1 MDMRKIVVI
10 IVSILIL
17 MFIGMNI
24 MIGIDNGYIS
34 KIEKD
39 IYKNTDVKKVDYV
52 NEYDKHYIVRN
63 NEYIYLFNNNYEEI
77 TRIKL
82 NLVYENKN
90 NYDIV
95 YRDKTIMYMDNYKN
109 EEGIIFKYYDIYTYK
124 EIDKVI
130 IGGY

>member
-1 MDMRKIVVI
+1 
-10 IVSILIL
+10 
-17 MFIGMNI
+17 
-24 MIGIDNGYIS
+24 MIGINNRYIS

-39 IYKNTDVKKVDYV
+39 IYKNTDVKKIDYV

-95 YRDKTIMYMDNYKN
+95 YRDKTIMYMDDYKN
-109 EEGIIFKYYDIYTYK
+109 KEGIIFKYYDIYTYK

>member
-52 NEYDKHYIVRN
+52 NEHDKHYIVRN